1 VAVSLY
7 VCRVITLAMAPVLLF
22 KGRTADNRVDEKEK
36 DDPKVK
42 RSKRKTMI
50 TTGPSQ
56 GIGGGIT
63 NAFLD
68 PRLPTVVANSL
79 GVFKVRDLSDGPD
92 VSRRK
97 HRQGFGT
104 VELQMQ
110 RHKG

>member
-1 VAVSLY
+1 MT
-7 VCRVITLAMAPVLLF
+7 RM
-22 KGRTADNRVDEKEK
+22 
-36 DDPKVK
+36 VK

-68 PRLPTVVANSL
+68 PRVQRRCQFARRFQTPGFERRT
-79 GVFKVRDLSDGPD
+79 G

-97 HRQGFGT
+97 HRQGFGS
-104 VELQMQ
+104 VELQNA
-110 RHKG
+110 KT

>member
-1 VAVSLY
+1 
-7 VCRVITLAMAPVLLF
+7 MAPVLLF

-36 DDPKVK
+36 DDTKVK

-63 NAFLD
+63 KAFLD
-68 PRLPTVVANSL
+68 PRLQRRCQFA
-79 GVFKVRDLSDGPD
+79 GVFKVRDLSDGPG

-97 HRQGFGT
+97 HRQGFGA

-110 RHKG
+110 RQKGYYDAFKTHDNF

>member
-7 VCRVITLAMAPVLLF
+7 DCGVITLAMASVCPL
-22 KGRTADNRVDEKEK
+22 KAERPDNRVDEKEK
-36 DDPKVK
+36 DDTKVK

-68 PRLPTVVANSL
+68 PRLQ
-79 GVFKVRDLSDGPD
+79 
-92 VSRRK
+92 RRCQFA
-97 HRQGFGT
+97 RRFQSPGFERRT
-104 VELQMQ
+104 W
-110 RHKG
+110 R

>member
-7 VCRVITLAMAPVLLF
+7 DCCVITLAMAPLLPF
-22 KGRTADNRVDEKEK
+22 NGRTGRTTGLTRRKK
-36 DDPKVK
+36 DDTKIK

-68 PRLPTVVANSL
+68 PRLQ
-79 GVFKVRDLSDGPD
+79 
-92 VSRRK
+92 RR
-97 HRQGFGT
+97 RQFARRFQRPGFERRT
-104 VELQMQ
+104 W
-110 RHKG
+110 R